1 MYRPL
6 RLLAVSITA
15 AALATTLD
23 APAHAAASACTH
35 HLSGPQICISTTGE
49 SGSANPGRVHTAWTN
64 PPANRSSAR
73 VYITEPGGQTYTLTA
88 RRHGSRLVAS
98 FTPGIQ
104 ADGKLCA
111 RYHGSR
117 RTACVQIIDRT

>member
-1 MYRPL
+1 MYPL
-6 RLLAVSITA
+6 RLLAVSVT
-15 AALATTLD
+15 ALALAASLD

-49 SGSANPGRVHTAWTN
+49 SGSANPGIVHTAWTN
-64 PPANRSSAR
+64 PPRGRNSAT
-73 VYITEPGGQTYTLTA
+73 VHITEPGGQTYTLTA
-88 RRHGSRLVAS
+88 RRRGDRLIAS

-111 RYHGSR
+111 RYHGSH
-117 RTACVQIIDRT
+117 RTACVRIIDRS